1 MSWWGYVAP
10 EYTAGST
17 PWRGIV
23 VPVLL
28 RSRRMQRA
36 ANPLDTKKHH
46 AILISSMNR
55 TLTTFLVWLMMAV
68 LPLHAVAAAANM
80 SCVPPIEPVQIVVMS
95 GHGSHLAADDMHAH
109 HGGQMAAA
117 ASADAGDDADP
128 AKAEKSVHSSCSAC
142 SAFCAGAVAP
152 PSFSLPL
159 PAVDGS
165 EPVIVSRA
173 DIVAGFIPD
182 GLQRPP
188 RQ

>member
-1 MSWWGYVAP
+1 
-10 EYTAGST
+10 
-17 PWRGIV
+17 
-23 VPVLL
+23 
-28 RSRRMQRA
+28 
-36 ANPLDTKKHH
+36 
-46 AILISSMNR
+46 MNR

-68 LPLHAVAAAANM
+68 LPLHTVAAAANM
-80 SCVPPIEPVQIVVMS
+80 SCVPPIEPAQRVAMAS
-95 GHGSHLAADDMHAH
+95 HASHLTSDQPHAH
-109 HGGQMAAA
+109 HGAHAAA
-117 ASADAGDDADP
+117 KASPDASDDAHP
-128 AKAEKSVHSSCSAC
+128 AKAGTSVHSSCSAC

-159 PAVDGS
+159 PAADGS